1 MEEWPQMNAQIK
13 PLPYILFIEIELT
26 QLHNHLM
33 KSNPLLLPGGTV
45 YILNLDSNVFRQ

>member
-1 MEEWPQMNAQIK
+1 VAANECPDKAFALHLI
-13 PLPYILFIEIELT
+13 YREIELT